1 MPRFLHHF
9 VLSHILLKLSELFN
23 LGRAMASLM
32 LESDKAALAKSLGAV
47 PKYPARQILLPTP
60 KPKPRP
66 QPTRD
71 SPGTFAAD
79 PVEKRRLDSVPPC
92 TCKSRRLIDAALARS
107 LGAVPK
113 YPAPPCLLP
122 KPKPKPRAQPTLE
135 SPGTLAGDAGKKRRC
150 DADAACSCKTR
161 RVINALTDLDLIA
174 WREAAKQK

>member
-66 QPTRD
+66 QPRREE
-71 SPGTFAAD
+71 PENIVAA
-79 PVEKRRLDSVPPC
+79 K
-92 TCKSRRLIDAALARS
+92 
-107 LGAVPK
+107 
-113 YPAPPCLLP
+113 
-122 KPKPKPRAQPTLE
+122 
-135 SPGTLAGDAGKKRRC
+135 AGKKRK
-150 DADAACSCKTR
+150 ADENPQCTCNCKVR
-161 RVINALTDLDLIA
+161 RFLDALTELDKLLVSEL
-174 WREAAKQK
+174 RKQK